1 MRMDKDICKVM
12 FNEVELHGACKR
24 LGEQITKDYE
34 GKDLLIVGIL
44 NGAIVFVTDL
54 MREIDRQINIDFM
67 SVSSYGSG
75 TTSSGTIHVAKD
87 LNSDI
92 AGRNVLIVED
102 ILDTGNT
109 LHQLITMLKERHS
122 RSACCWISPRAASRR
137 STPIMSAIPFPMPLW
152 SATVS
157 ITPRNTATC
166 PTSAFFPPAFIPT
179 NNQICP
185 RQE

>member
-12 FNEVELHGACKR
+12 FNEVELQGVCKR
-24 LGEQITKDYE
+24 LGEEITKDYE

-54 MREIDRQINIDFM
+54 MRQIDRQINIDFM

-75 TTSSGTIHVAKD
+75 TTSSGVVHIAKD

-102 ILDTGNT
+102 ILDTGKT
-109 LHQLITMLKERHS
+109 LHELLALLKARNPASLKVCVLLDKPARRVTDVRADYVGYTIPDAFVVGYGLDYAEEYRNLPY
-122 RSACCWISPRAASRR
+122 IGVLSPSVY
-137 STPIMSAIPFPMPLW
+137 SH
-152 SATVS
+152 
-157 ITPRNTATC
+157 
-166 PTSAFFPPAFIPT
+166 
-179 NNQICP
+179 
-185 RQE
+185 E

>member
-1 MRMDKDICKVM
+1 MRWSLQGV
-12 FNEVELHGACKR
+12 CKR

-54 MREIDRQINIDFM
+54 MRQIDRQINIDFM

-75 TTSSGTIHVAKD
+75 TTSSGNIHVAKD

-109 LHQLITMLKERHS
+109 LHQAHQDAQGAQS
-122 RSACCWISPRAASRR
+122 RLPEGMRAAG
-137 STPIMSAIPFPMPLW
+137 
-152 SATVS
+152 
-157 ITPRNTATC
+157 
-166 PTSAFFPPAFIPT
+166 
-179 NNQICP
+179 
-185 RQE
+185 